1 MHFCKVGTV
10 GVRLKCFYVV
20 AVIIIVAAAAAFIH
34 SLSFTLKLK
43 VKTSMSVLNTT
54 TLVKL
59 TGQACKT
66 FIALSIGGY
75 L

>member
-20 AVIIIVAAAAAFIH
+20 AVIIIVAAAAAAFIH

-43 VKTSMSVLNTT
+43 VNEMKRRT
-54 TLVKL
+54 
-59 TGQACKT
+59 CR
-66 FIALSIGGY
+66 
-75 L
+75 

>member
-43 VKTSMSVLNTT
+43 VNEMKRRT
-54 TLVKL
+54 
-59 TGQACKT
+59 CR
-66 FIALSIGGY
+66 
-75 L
+75 